1 MIVSWNWLKEYV
13 RLDMSVDSLTER
25 LVMSGLNLE
34 SVSDVEGDMAIDLE
48 VTSNRPDC
56 LGHIGIAREVATLFD
71 REVKVP
77 AAEPV
82 AQGAATST
90 VTSVGIECPD
100 HCPQYIARVVRG
112 VKVGPSPAWMQR
124 RLTTLGIRPINNV
137 VDITNYVLMECGQP
151 LHAFDFDKL
160 HGKKIIVRMARS
172 GEKITAID
180 GKAYDLDPSMCII
193 ADADHPVAIAG
204 VMGGQETEIGDGT
217 TSVLIEVAEFA
228 PRSIRATARKL
239 GLHSDSS
246 YRFERGLDRHNLDW
260 ASRRCAQLIL
270 DLAGGELCAGSVVAG
285 MGATGSLPAS
295 AATGSNNART
305 GGQAASGTPMVQ
317 PVRLRFAQLRRILGI
332 DVPVAD
338 VISILTKLGLKQ
350 VGATTAEQ
358 CEWLPPRWRR
368 DLTREADLIE
378 EVARIHGYD
387 KIPEDVPVPL
397 TVSSRTLRDRVADRI
412 HGTLNAAGFFES
424 ITLTFVQ
431 RDWIDLFR
439 PWTNAAP
446 LSVDHSSR
454 RLENTLR
461 QSLIPSLLAGRRE
474 NEKHGIFDARLYEIA
489 RIYLSADQP
498 GKSENEPLVLG
509 LVSGQSFA
517 EIKGVVTALAQSV
530 NPAADASVKPTD
542 RPEFIP
548 GRGCEVWLNGRRWG
562 FAGELADAVRQKL
575 DLHDPASAAE
585 LDLGLLESVA
595 DLSPKFQ
602 PIPTYPAIE
611 RDLNF
616 VLDEA
621 VTWSELAAAIR
632 IAAGPLL
639 ESVVYASQY
648 RGPQIPANKKS
659 YVARLNYRA
668 PDRTLTADEVE
679 GFQKQVVSACGE
691 QLGATLR

>member
-13 RLDMSVDSLTER
+13 RLDMPVDSLTER

-34 SVSDVEGDMAIDLE
+34 SVSDIQGDMAIDLE

-71 REVKVP
+71 RQVKLP

-82 AQGAATST
+82 ARGAATSQ
-90 VTSVGIECPD
+90 VTSVEIECLD

-124 RLTTLGIRPINNV
+124 RLTTLGIRPVNNV

-151 LHAFDFDKL
+151 LHAFDFDEL
-160 HGKKIIVRMARS
+160 HGKKIVVRMARR

-180 GKAYDLDPSMCII
+180 GKDYDLDPSMCII

-228 PRSIRATARKL
+228 PRSIRATARRL
-239 GLHSDSS
+239 GLFSDSS

-285 MGATGSLPAS
+285 AGWAPLPDREDVRGRPS
-295 AATGSNNART
+295 YG
-305 GGQAASGTPMVQ
+305 Q

-332 DVPVAD
+332 DIPPQAVVA
-338 VISILTKLGLKQ
+338 ILTKLGLQQ
-350 VGATTAEQ
+350 VGTASAEQ
-358 CEWLPPRWRR
+358 CEWLPPTWRR

-412 HGTLNAAGFFES
+412 HNTLNAAGFFES

-431 RDWIDLFR
+431 REWIDLFR

-474 NEKHGIFDARLYEIA
+474 NEKHGTFDARLYEMA

-498 GKSENEPLVLG
+498 GRSEHEPLVLG

-517 EIKGVVTALAQSV
+517 EIKGVVTAVARSV
-530 NPAADASVKPTD
+530 NPASDVTAKPTD

-548 GRGCEVWLNGRRWG
+548 GRGGELWLNGRRWG
-562 FAGELADAVRQKL
+562 FCGELADAIRQKL

-585 LDLGLLESVA
+585 LDVGLLESVA

-602 PIPTYPAIE
+602 PIPTFPAIE

-616 VLDEA
+616 VLDEP
-621 VTWSELAAAIR
+621 VTWTELADTIR
-632 IAAGPLL
+632 HAAGALL
-639 ESVVYASQY
+639 ESVDFAGQY

-659 YVARLNYRA
+659 YVARLSYRA
-668 PDRTLTADEVE
+668 ADRTLTTPEVDAA
-679 GFQKQVVSACGE
+679 QQQIIAACGSK
-691 QLGATLR
+691 LAATLR

>member
-71 REVKVP
+71 REVTLP
-77 AAEPV
+77 ATEPV
-82 AQGAATST
+82 AKVAATPT
-90 VTSVGIECPD
+90 VTSVGIECLD

-124 RLTTLGIRPINNV
+124 RLTTLGIRPINNI

-160 HGKKIIVRMARS
+160 HGKKIIVRMAKR

-180 GKAYDLDPSMCII
+180 GKDYELDPSMCII

-204 VMGGQETEIGDGT
+204 VMGGKETEIGDGT

-239 GLHSDSS
+239 SLHSDSS

-270 DLAGGELCAGSVVAG
+270 DLAGGELCAGSIFAG
-285 MGATGSLPAS
+285 TAPAPI
-295 AATGSNNART
+295 A
-305 GGQAASGTPMVQ
+305 Q

-338 VISILTKLGLKQ
+338 VIAILTKLGLKK

-358 CEWLPPRWRR
+358 SEWLPPTWRR

-378 EVARIHGYD
+378 EVARIHGYE

-431 RDWIDLFR
+431 HDWIDLFR

-461 QSLIPSLLAGRRE
+461 QSLIPSLLSGSRE
-474 NEKHGIFDARLYEIA
+474 NEKHGIFGARLYEIA

-517 EIKGVVTALAQSV
+517 EIKGVVTAVAQSV
-530 NPAADASVKPTD
+530 NPTADVSAKATD
-542 RPEFIP
+542 RQEFVP

-562 FAGELADAVRQKL
+562 FAGELADTVRQKL
-575 DLHDPASAAE
+575 DLNDPASAAE
-585 LDLGLLESVA
+585 LDLGLLESLA

-602 PIPTYPAIE
+602 PIPTFPAIE

-621 VTWSELAAAIR
+621 VTWGELADAIR

-639 ESVVYASQY
+639 ESMIYASQY

-659 YVARLNYRA
+659 YVARMSFRA
-668 PDRTLTADEVE
+668 PNRTLISQDVDDALQRVVIECH
-679 GFQKQVVSACGE
+679 QK
-691 QLGATLR
+691 LGTLVPGSTVPVPR